1 MPEPAFTPP
10 PIPADEPERLA
21 ALHRLTVLDTPSE
34 DELDVI
40 ARLAADRFGT
50 ATALVSLVDAD
61 RQWFKARHGL
71 AARETCRS
79 ISFCGHTIHQD
90 GVMVVPDATAD
101 TRFAGNPL
109 VTDDPHIRFYAGAPL
124 VLASGHRIGTLCVID
139 PAPRAAFTAHE
150 AEVLQLMARQVVALL
165 EGRQARQE
173 RRIAH
178 LIAQT
183 TTDAFVC
190 ADSHSR
196 IILWNRAAEAMFG
209 WSAAEALGQSLD
221 LIIPPVHRQGHHAGV
236 ARLRAKG
243 PSKLVGQTVEVPALA
258 KDGREFPIELSLA
271 MWSEDDGDKGG
282 DGRAPDGFAAII
294 RDITGRKQAEAERVA
309 TEARLARQVAAIE
322 ASDDGIALTDAA
334 GRFIFMN
341 HAHAAMFGYPN
352 AAALMGQ
359 AWSVL
364 YGPDEARR
372 INDEAMPEL
381 FAAGQWRGET
391 NGLKADGS
399 PLEQEIALSLA
410 PDGGIVC
417 VTRDVGDRRGMERE
431 KARLREQLMLAQ
443 RQEVVGQLA
452 SGIAHD
458 FNNLIAAISGTAEL
472 LRHIEDDRVR
482 HHALRIQTATTTAA
496 RLVEKL
502 LTLGRRVPHPK
513 LVDLRGMLRN
523 VRDLVEPSLTDPL
536 HRIELAMPSA
546 PIMLLTDETE
556 LNQVLLNL
564 VLNARDSLRL
574 GETGWIKLEVKT
586 GPLEPPPGRLA
597 IGCLPTGPAV
607 MIRVS
612 DTGCGI
618 NPEEVSQIFEP
629 FFTRKGEAGTGLGLA
644 VVAGIIASNG
654 GALAIESWPGAGT
667 IFELYWPLQPQT
679 GDADGSQPDR
689 DLEVVGLAGKTV
701 LVVDDSPAVVDT
713 LVAMLEDAGAEVGP
727 CLDVRDA
734 VTAIKDDPGA
744 WDLVITDYDMPG
756 MNGAELAR
764 AVRRFRPD
772 LPILLLTALPRIHK
786 LHQKQVGLF
795 DAVLG
800 KPASTA
806 QLAAAAGA
814 ALLAARER
822 TTQCVS

>member
-1 MPEPAFTPP
+1 MV
-10 PIPADEPERLA
+10 
-21 ALHRLTVLDTPSE
+21 VLD
-34 DELDVI
+34 
-40 ARLAADRFGT
+40 AAAD
-50 ATALVSLVDAD
+50 
-61 RQWFKARHGL
+61 
-71 AARETCRS
+71 
-79 ISFCGHTIHQD
+79 
-90 GVMVVPDATAD
+90 P
-101 TRFAGNPL
+101 RFAGNPL
-109 VTDDPHIRFYAGAPL
+109 VTGDPHIRFYAGAPL
-124 VLASGHRIGTLCVID
+124 VLASGHRIGTLCIID
-139 PAPRAAFTAHE
+139 PAPRAEFTAHE
-150 AEVLQLMARQVVALL
+150 AEVLQLMAQQVVALL

-190 ADSHSR
+190 ADAHSR

-221 LIIPPVHRQGHHAGV
+221 LIIPGVHRKGHHNGV

-271 MWSEDDGDKGG
+271 MWSDEGGDDG
-282 DGRAPDGFAAII
+282 APDGFAAII
-294 RDITGRKQAEAERVA
+294 RDISARKHAEAERIGA
-309 TEARLARQVAAIE
+309 EARLARQVAAIE
-322 ASDDGIALTDAA
+322 ASDDGIALTDAE
-334 GRFIFMN
+334 GNFRFMN
-341 HAHAAMFGYPN
+341 RAHAAMFGYPDT
-352 AAALMGQ
+352 AALIGQ
-359 AWSVL
+359 PWSML
-364 YGPDEARR
+364 YTSEEAHR
-372 INDEAMPEL
+372 INDEAMPVL
-381 FAAGQWRGET
+381 FAVGQWRGET
-391 NGLKADGS
+391 QGLKADGTL
-399 PLEQEIALSLA
+399 LEQDIALSLA

-417 VTRDVGDRRGMERE
+417 VTRDVGDRRGLERE

-458 FNNLIAAISGTAEL
+458 FNNLIAAISGTAEM
-472 LRHIEDDRVR
+472 LRQIEDNRVR
-482 HHALRIQTATTTAA
+482 HHALRIQTAASTAA
-496 RLVEKL
+496 GLVEKL

-546 PIMLLTDETE
+546 PIMLLTDDTE

-574 GETGWIKLEVKT
+574 GETGRIKLEIRT
-586 GPLEPPPGRLA
+586 GPLEPPAGQLA
-597 IGCLPTGPAV
+597 IGSLPTVPAV

-618 NPEEVSQIFEP
+618 NPHEVSQIFEP

-667 IFELYWPLQPQT
+667 IFELFWPLQAQT
-679 GDADGSQPDR
+679 GDPDAGHPER
-689 DLEVVGLAGKTV
+689 GLEAAGLAGKTV
-701 LVVDDSPAVVDT
+701 LVVDDSPAVVET

-727 CLDVRDA
+727 CLDARDA

-744 WDLVITDYDMPG
+744 WDMVITDYDMPG

-764 AVRRFRPD
+764 AARRVRPD

-795 DAVLG
+795 DGVLG

-806 QLAAAAGA
+806 QLAVAAGA
-814 ALLAARER
+814 ALMAARER
-822 TTQCVS
+822 NSSCVS

>member
-1 MPEPAFTPP
+1 MPEPEFIPP
-10 PIPADEPERLA
+10 AIPHDEPERLA
-21 ALHRLTVLDTPSE
+21 ALHRLDVLDTPG
-34 DELDVI
+34 DNELDVI
-40 ARLAADRFGT
+40 VQLAADRFGT

-71 AARETCRS
+71 AASETCRDV
-79 ISFCGHTIHQD
+79 SFCGHTINQD
-90 GVMVVPDATAD
+90 GVMVVTNATAD
-101 TRFAGNPL
+101 PRFAGNPL
-109 VTDDPHIRFYAGAPL
+109 VTGDPHIRFYAGAPL
-124 VLASGHRIGTLCVID
+124 VLESGHRIGTLCVID
-139 PAPRAAFTAHE
+139 PAPRAAFTPRE
-150 AEVLQLMARQVVALL
+150 AQVLQLMARQVVALL

-173 RRIAH
+173 RRISH
-178 LIAQT
+178 LIAHT

-190 ADSHSR
+190 ADAHSR

-209 WSAAEALGQSLD
+209 WSADEALGRTLD
-221 LIIPPVHRQGHHAGV
+221 LIIPPVHRKGHHAGV
-236 ARLRAKG
+236 ARLRARA
-243 PSKLVGQTVEVPALA
+243 PSRLVGQTVEVPALA

-271 MWSEDDGDKGG
+271 MWTEDGSDSGG
-282 DGRAPDGFAAII
+282 APVGFAAII
-294 RDITGRKQAEAERVA
+294 RDITARKQAEAERVA

-322 ASDDGIALTDAA
+322 ASDDGIALTDAE

-341 HAHAAMFGYPN
+341 HAHAAMFGYPD
-352 AAALMGQ
+352 AATLIGQ
-359 AWSVL
+359 PWSVL
-364 YGPDEARR
+364 YTPDEARR
-372 INDEAMPEL
+372 INDEAMPVL
-381 FAAGQWRGET
+381 FAAGQWRGDT
-391 NGLKADGS
+391 QGLKADGT
-399 PLEQEIALSLA
+399 PIEQEIALSLS
-410 PDGGIVC
+410 PEGGIVC

-431 KARLREQLMLAQ
+431 KARLREQLMMAQ

-472 LRHIEDDRVR
+472 LRHVDDNRVR
-482 HHALRIQTATTTAA
+482 HHALRIQTAATTAA
-496 RLVEKL
+496 GLVEKL

-523 VRDLVEPSLTDPL
+523 VRDLVAPSLTDPL

-546 PIMLLTDETE
+546 PIMLLTDDTE

-574 GETGWIKLEVKT
+574 GEPGWIKLEART
-586 GPLEPPPGRLA
+586 GAIEPPAGTLA
-597 IGCLPTGPAV
+597 IGSLPTGPAV

-618 NPEEVSQIFEP
+618 NPQEVSQIFEP
-629 FFTRKGEAGTGLGLA
+629 FFTRKGEAGTGLGLT

-667 IFELYWPLQPQT
+667 IFELYWPMQSQA
-679 GDADGSQPDR
+679 GDADKSQPEW
-689 DLEVVGLAGKTV
+689 DLKAAGLAGKTV
-701 LVVDDSPAVVDT
+701 LVVDDSPTVVDT
-713 LVAMLEDAGAEVGP
+713 LVAMLEDVGAEAGP
-727 CLDVRDA
+727 CLDGKDA
-734 VTAIKDDPGA
+734 VAAIRDDPQA

-756 MNGAELAR
+756 MNGADFAR
-764 AVRRFRPD
+764 AARRLRPD

-795 DAVLG
+795 DGVLG
-800 KPASTA
+800 KPATTA
-806 QLAAAAGA
+806 QLSAAAGA

-822 TTQCVS
+822 NSTCVS

>member
-10 PIPADEPERLA
+10 AIPDDEPERLA
-21 ALHRLTVLDTPSE
+21 ALHRLDVLGTPS
-34 DELDVI
+34 DNELDVI
-40 ARLAADRFGT
+40 AQLAADRFGT
-50 ATALVSLVDAD
+50 TTALVSLVDAD

-71 AARETCRS
+71 AASETCRS
-79 ISFCGHTIHQD
+79 VSFCGHTINQD
-90 GVMVVPDATAD
+90 GVMVVLDAAAD
-101 TRFAGNPL
+101 PRFAGNPL
-109 VTDDPHIRFYAGAPL
+109 VTGDPHIRFYAGAPL

-139 PAPRAAFTAHE
+139 PAPRAQFDAHE
-150 AEVLQLMARQVVALL
+150 AEVLTLMARQVVVLL
-165 EGRQARQE
+165 EGRQARKE

-190 ADSHSR
+190 ADAHSR

-209 WSAAEALGQSLD
+209 WTDAEALGQSLD
-221 LIIPPVHRQGHHAGV
+221 LIIPPIHRQGHHNGV
-236 ARLRAKG
+236 ARLRANG

-271 MWSEDDGDKGG
+271 MWSEDGG
-282 DGRAPDGFAAII
+282 DSGAPVGFAAII
-294 RDITGRKQAEAERVA
+294 RDITARKQAEAERVA
-309 TEARLARQVAAIE
+309 TEARLARQIAAIE
-322 ASDDGIALTDAA
+322 ASDDGIALTDAE

-341 HAHAAMFGYPN
+341 QAHAAMFGFPD
-352 AAALMGQ
+352 AAALIGQ
-359 AWSVL
+359 QWSVL
-364 YGPDEARR
+364 YTPDEARR
-372 INDEAMPEL
+372 INDEAMPVL

-391 NGLKADGS
+391 QGLKADGS

-410 PDGGIVC
+410 PEGGIVC

-431 KARLREQLMLAQ
+431 KARLREQLMMAQ

-472 LRHIEDDRVR
+472 LRQIEDNRVR
-482 HHALRIQTATTTAA
+482 HHALRIQTAATTAA
-496 RLVEKL
+496 GLVEKL

-546 PIMLLTDETE
+546 PIMLLTDDTE

-564 VLNARDSLRL
+564 ALNARDSLRL

-586 GPLEPPPGRLA
+586 GPLDPPSGKLA
-597 IGCLPTGPAV
+597 IGSLPSGPAV
-607 MIRVS
+607 MVRVS

-618 NPEEVSQIFEP
+618 DPHEVSQIFEP

-667 IFELYWPLQPQT
+667 IFELYWPLQTQA
-679 GDADGSQPDR
+679 GDPEGSQPEWSLDAA
-689 DLEVVGLAGKTV
+689 GLAGKTV
-701 LVVDDSPAVVDT
+701 LVVDDNPAVIDT
-713 LVAMLEDAGAEVGP
+713 LVAMLEDVGAEVGP
-727 CLDVRDA
+727 CLDARDA
-734 VTAIKDDPGA
+734 VAAIKDDPGA

-756 MNGAELAR
+756 TNGADLAR
-764 AVRRFRPD
+764 AARRLRPD

-795 DAVLG
+795 DSVLG

-822 TTQCVS
+822 TPSCVS

>member
-1 MPEPAFTPP
+1 MPEPDFAPP
-10 PIPADEPERLA
+10 PIPHDEPERLA
-21 ALHRLTVLDTPSE
+21 ALHRLHVLDTPSE
-34 DELDVI
+34 HELDVI
-40 ARLAADRFGT
+40 AQLAADRFGT

-71 AARETCRS
+71 AVSETCRDV
-79 ISFCGHTIHQD
+79 SFCGHTIHQD

-101 TRFAGNPL
+101 PRFAANPL
-109 VTDDPHIRFYAGAPL
+109 VTGDPHIRFYAGAPL
-124 VLASGHRIGTLCVID
+124 VLQSGHRIGTLCVID
-139 PAPRAAFTAHE
+139 PTPRAPFTAHE
-150 AEVLQLMARQVVALL
+150 SEVLQLMAQQVVALL
-165 EGRQARQE
+165 EARQARQE

-190 ADSHSR
+190 ADAHSR

-221 LIIPPVHRQGHHAGV
+221 LIIPPVHRKGHHDGV
-236 ARLRAKG
+236 ARLRARQ

-271 MWSEDDGDKGG
+271 MWSG
-282 DGRAPDGFAAII
+282 DGSASDGSPEGFAAII
-294 RDITGRKQAEAERVA
+294 RDITARKQAEAERIA

-322 ASDDGIALTDAA
+322 ASDDGIALTDAE
-334 GRFIFMN
+334 GRFSFMN
-341 HAHAAMFGYPN
+341 HAHAAMFGYPD
-352 AAALMGQ
+352 AAALIGQ
-359 AWSVL
+359 LWSVL
-364 YGPDEARR
+364 YTPDEARR
-372 INDEAMPEL
+372 INDEAMPVL

-391 NGLKADGS
+391 QGLKADGS
-399 PLEQEIALSLA
+399 PLEQEIALSLS

-431 KARLREQLMLAQ
+431 KARLREQLMMAQ

-472 LRHIEDDRVR
+472 LRHIEDNRVR
-482 HHALRIQTATTTAA
+482 HHALRIQTAATTAA
-496 RLVEKL
+496 GLVEKL

-546 PIMLLTDETE
+546 PIMLLADDTE

-574 GETGWIKLEVKT
+574 GETGWIKLEVRT
-586 GPLEPPPGRLA
+586 GPVEPPAGKLA
-597 IGCLPTGPAV
+597 IGSLPTVPCV

-618 NPEEVSQIFEP
+618 NPHEVSQIFEP

-644 VVAGIIASNG
+644 VVAGIIANNG

-667 IFELYWPLQPQT
+667 IFELLWPLQTQA
-679 GDADGSQPDR
+679 GDPDGSQPEWN
-689 DLEVVGLAGKTV
+689 LAAAGLAGKTV

-727 CLDVRDA
+727 CLDGKDA
-734 VTAIKDDPGA
+734 VAAIKDDPGA

-756 MNGAELAR
+756 MNGADLAR
-764 AVRRFRPD
+764 AARRVRPD

-795 DAVLG
+795 DGVLG
-800 KPASTA
+800 KPATTA

-822 TTQCVS
+822 NSTCVS